1 MALND
6 VITSIQNHTREI
18 YDALEDKNAII
29 PENKNLANV
38 PDSIRSIEENGL
50 DTSDATAIADDIA
63 KGKTAY
69 ANGEKIEGTLLDLRR
84 DTDATTF
91 LGASENISY
100 TESTSNG
107 WLQCT
112 ITPAD
117 PLIINEHNLIL
128 AEISRSVA
136 AREIGLTADKIVSG
150 NTILG
155 IEGTAISGNGDI
167 KTFNSIAEMN
177 ASTGNE
183 AGDLA
188 VVYKESTGHL
198 EGNDAITAWTFPA
211 TVVLDEAYTGNA
223 ASGLYWFDPFISD
236 SYYCTLTPTSARF
249 EMNGSGIVFNA
260 RYTSTDGITYT
271 LVSGGGDVVLPEG
284 VTMSLAR
291 DSIDTNGSIYHF
303 FTEPQYVEL
312 EKMLEGVYEY
322 TSANKWE
329 LLILSTSNATATA
342 ENIEKDKTAYVN
354 GKLITG
360 TLDVINSGT
369 TRASSVNYIDWGGE
383 PGLEAIVNTENPTIV
398 KEGYGIFTPEE
409 TIARMYA
416 VTPNQIVAGN
426 TILGVEGTA
435 TCGDGNINIKTF
447 NSIEEMNN
455 STGNQA
461 GDYALI
467 YQYDKDINNLDFG
480 HYITSWT
487 FPKVVT
493 LDSSITK
500 DFFCSVNT
508 DEGDQDFTSVAAS
521 LQGDRTSIS
530 FYYKAT
536 GLNNVVEISQE
547 YTSQDG
553 KTFTSSKNDDF
564 YVELPGTMSISI
576 ESNGDY
582 DNQYL
587 QIFKS
592 IAYKDAEDRFT
603 NLYQYD
609 GTTWNLIS
617 LDTSDATATSNDIAQ
632 GKIAYVNG
640 KEIIGG
646 VETVN
651 TSMSQGVADII
662 PISNFLYFESTFYT
676 PTLFAKGTKYSIQQ
690 PYANVANA
698 INLTSDKIV
707 EGNTVL
713 GIAGTATS
721 GTNTSDATAAA
732 SDIMLGK
739 TAYVKGQ
746 KVTGTVTYRDYDN
759 YSDDSNLKIE
769 LEQDSQR
776 LDGEPYVSFYNHN
789 MSGYIYNRV
798 NFNKRYSEV
807 AAAIGLTAD
816 KIATGNTILGIA
828 GTATTGDGIDTSD
841 ATAYDWHLPEGITAY
856 ARGEKITGTMPVQ
869 SDTRYMYEA
878 FSFVGD
884 DFVLYAQTDPNN
896 YTLFGAG
903 RYIGVQIEPET
914 LATAINLTADKLAQ
928 GSTVLGVEGIAVTNG
943 IDTSAATATENDLA
957 LGKTAYVNG
966 QLIEGALYDMP
977 AGEWIAWSNIRNTYQ
992 NGVLTLFSAID
1003 GDTIF
1008 RQNSEVGSS
1017 IRDNEMATLFGVTAD
1032 KIVSGNTILG
1042 ITGTATEGLDTSDAT
1057 AIDNDILAGKTAYVN
1072 GELVTGTLVDRSN
1085 RGCGYQGG
1093 ITIKE
1098 DGNLFTMQEVVS
1110 TAYRE
1115 IFHNTIVS
1123 FTADVEDVAEAIG
1136 LTADKIAQG
1145 NTILGIAGGAAV
1157 FSEYAPRY
1165 ISFQGYTGT
1174 GLKSELDALN
1184 TSNIED
1190 MSEMFKDCSNIT
1202 ELDLNNFDTSKVT
1215 DMSNMFS
1222 GCSNLEILDISSFDV
1237 SNVSTATGMFDSIP
1251 SDCIIWVKDEA
1262 TREWVLSIRSDL
1274 TNVLVTGEALPSA
1287 TNPILTS
1294 VNKEYDGTALIIAVA
1309 GGSGGTIYYRTSEDN
1324 DTWSAWATTKP
1335 TRTAIGVTYVQ
1346 AYVKGD
1352 STHSDTLPTESA
1364 TITIKEVPK
1373 TSIAVPTAKTN
1384 LKYTGSAQT
1393 GVAAGTGY
1401 TLSGTTSAT
1410 NAGTYTAYATPNLNY
1425 IWNDGTSDKKTITWS
1440 ISKATPTISIDQGW
1454 APDVYIGSSQTL
1466 GIEPSVSGTWTISSS
1481 SSALSLT
1488 SKPTSA
1494 TAGSYSY
1501 LTYKGVSE
1509 KSSVTITVTLNPSN
1523 TTNYNSV
1530 TETYEV
1536 SVDGIY
1542 PDDLTVVTTGRTT
1555 YTASEIGG
1563 SSFSLDG
1570 YTFRVD
1576 YNNGTSKN
1584 VSSSQCTYGYTWS
1597 PGKSSVP
1604 VTVYYEENGE
1614 TVTTSVTITIN
1625 PSS

>member
-6 VITSIQNHTREI
+6 VITSIQNHTRNI

-38 PDSIRSIEENGL
+38 PDSIRSIEGNGL
-50 DTSDATAIADDIA
+50 DTSDATAIAADIA
-63 KGKTAY
+63 KEKTAY
-69 ANGEKIEGTLLDLRR
+69 VNGEKIEGTLLDLRR

-91 LGASENISY
+91 LGASENVSY

-107 WLQCT
+107 WLRCT

-117 PLIINEHNLIL
+117 PLIVNEHNLIL

-155 IEGTAISGNGDI
+155 IEGTAISGD
-167 KTFNSIAEMN
+167 
-177 ASTGNE
+177 
-183 AGDLA
+183 
-188 VVYKESTGHL
+188 
-198 EGNDAITAWTFPA
+198 
-211 TVVLDEAYTGNA
+211 
-223 ASGLYWFDPFISD
+223 
-236 SYYCTLTPTSARF
+236 
-249 EMNGSGIVFNA
+249 
-260 RYTSTDGITYT
+260 
-271 LVSGGGDVVLPEG
+271 
-284 VTMSLAR
+284 
-291 DSIDTNGSIYHF
+291 
-303 FTEPQYVEL
+303 
-312 EKMLEGVYEY
+312 
-322 TSANKWE
+322 
-329 LLILSTSNATATA
+329 
-342 ENIEKDKTAYVN
+342 
-354 GKLITG
+354 
-360 TLDVINSGT
+360 
-369 TRASSVNYIDWGGE
+369 
-383 PGLEAIVNTENPTIV
+383 
-398 KEGYGIFTPEE
+398 
-409 TIARMYA
+409 
-416 VTPNQIVAGN
+416 GN
-426 TILGVEGTA
+426 T
-435 TCGDGNINIKTF
+435 NIKTF

-455 STGNQA
+455 STGNQT

-500 DFFCSVNT
+500 DFFCSANT

-521 LQGDRTSIS
+521 LSGNRTSIS

-536 GLNNVVEISQE
+536 GLNNVVEISQK

-553 KTFTSSKNDDF
+553 KIFTSSKNDDF

-587 QIFKS
+587 QIFKN
-592 IAYKDAEDRFT
+592 IAYKNTEDRFA
-603 NLYQYD
+603 NVYYYD
-609 GTTWNLIS
+609 ETEWRLIS

-662 PISNFLYFESTFYT
+662 PTSGFLYFESTFYT

-713 GIAGTATS
+713 GITGTATS
-721 GTNTSDATAAA
+721 GTNTGDATAAA

-746 KVTGTVTYRDYDN
+746 KITGTVTYRDYDN
-759 YSDDSNLKIE
+759 YFDDSNLKIE

-816 KIATGNTILGIA
+816 KI
-828 GTATTGDGIDTSD
+828 
-841 ATAYDWHLPEGITAY
+841 
-856 ARGEKITGTMPVQ
+856 
-869 SDTRYMYEA
+869 
-878 FSFVGD
+878 
-884 DFVLYAQTDPNN
+884 
-896 YTLFGAG
+896 
-903 RYIGVQIEPET
+903 
-914 LATAINLTADKLAQ
+914 
-928 GSTVLGVEGIAVTNG
+928 
-943 IDTSAATATENDLA
+943 
-957 LGKTAYVNG
+957 
-966 QLIEGALYDMP
+966 
-977 AGEWIAWSNIRNTYQ
+977 
-992 NGVLTLFSAID
+992 
-1003 GDTIF
+1003 
-1008 RQNSEVGSS
+1008 
-1017 IRDNEMATLFGVTAD
+1017 
-1032 KIVSGNTILG
+1032 VSGNTILG
-1042 ITGTATEGLDTSDAT
+1042 IAGTATEGLDTSDAT

-1145 NTILGIAGGAAV
+1145 NTILGITGGAAV

-1237 SNVSTATGMFDSIP
+1237 SNVSTATDMFDSIP

-1287 TNPILTS
+1287 TNPTLTS
-1294 VNKEYDGTALIIAVA
+1294 VNKEYDGTALTIAVA

-1410 NAGTYTAYATPNLNY
+1410 NAGSYTAYATPNLNY
-1425 IWNDGTSDKKTITWS
+1425 IWSDGTSDKKTITWS
-1440 ISKATPTISIDQGW
+1440 IGKATPTISIDQGW
-1454 APDVYIGSSQTL
+1454 APDVYIGSSETL
-1466 GIEPSVSGTWTISSS
+1466 GIKPSVSGTWTISSS
-1481 SSALSLT
+1481 STALSLT

-1530 TETYEV
+1530 TETYKV

-1555 YTASEIGG
+1555 YTPNEIGG
-1563 SSFSLDG
+1563 SSFKLDG

-1584 VSSSQCTYGYTWS
+1584 VSSSQCTYGYLWA

>member
-50 DTSDATAIADDIA
+50 DTSDATAIAADIA

-69 ANGEKIEGTLLDLRR
+69 ANGKKIEGTLLDLRR

-91 LGASENISY
+91 LGASENVSY
-100 TESTSNG
+100 TESASNG

-155 IEGTAISGNGDI
+155 IEGTAINGNGDI
-167 KTFNSIAEMN
+167 KTFNSITEMN

-188 VVYKESTGHL
+188 VVYKESTGYL
-198 EGNDAITAWTFPA
+198 EGNDAITAWTFPT

-291 DSIDTNGSIYHF
+291 DSIDTNGSVYHF

-342 ENIEKDKTAYVN
+342 ENIEKDKTAYVD

-383 PGLEAIVNTENPTIV
+383 PGLEVIVNTENPTIV

-435 TCGDGNINIKTF
+435 TLAGIDTSDATASESDIAEGQTAYVNGQKITGTLPYVTDVAQVGAINYQSYNGLFEGSINADGIISGGMGVQFYDSDIASVIGLTSDQIVAGNTVLGVIGDATGGNGNTNIKTF
-447 NSIEEMNN
+447 NSIEEMHN
-455 STGNQA
+455 STENQA

-467 YQYDKDINNLDFG
+467 YDYDKDINNLDFG
-480 HYITSWT
+480 QYITAWT
-487 FPKVVT
+487 FPKT
-493 LDSSITK
+493 IILDSSP
-500 DFFCSVNT
+500 DSFRCSI
-508 DEGDQDFTSVAAS
+508 DIEEGDQNFGAKAY
-521 LQGDRTSIS
+521 S
-530 FYYKAT
+530 FYGDSTNIQFSCIAGSVSIRQSYYST
-536 GLNNVVEISQE
+536 DGL
-547 YTSQDG
+547 
-553 KTFTSSKNDDF
+553 TFKSTNDEDVNIKMPGTSS
-564 YVELPGTMSISI
+564 IAI
-576 ESNGDY
+576 ETDGSN
-582 DNQYL
+582 NKQFL
-587 QIFKS
+587 KIFKN
-592 IAYKDAEDRFT
+592 ITYKNPRARFAA
-603 NLYQYD
+603 LYQYNND
-609 GTTWNLIS
+609 IWNLIS
-617 LDTSDATATSNDIAQ
+617 LDTSDATATSNYLAQ
-632 GKIAYVNG
+632 GKVAYVNG
-640 KEIIGG
+640 KEIVGG
-646 VETVN
+646 VDLLETYMS
-651 TSMSQGVADII
+651 TSSTTARVDGDSICYLYTFDAPMMFSKNSSLSLGTSSAEIAEIISLTADQIVA
-662 PISNFLYFESTFYT
+662 
-676 PTLFAKGTKYSIQQ
+676 
-690 PYANVANA
+690 
-698 INLTSDKIV
+698 
-707 EGNTVL
+707 GNTVL
-713 GIAGTATS
+713 GIAGTGS
-721 GTNTSDATAAA
+721 G
-732 SDIMLGK
+732 G
-739 TAYVKGQ
+739 
-746 KVTGTVTYRDYDN
+746 
-759 YSDDSNLKIE
+759 
-769 LEQDSQR
+769 
-776 LDGEPYVSFYNHN
+776 
-789 MSGYIYNRV
+789 
-798 NFNKRYSEV
+798 
-807 AAAIGLTAD
+807 
-816 KIATGNTILGIA
+816 
-828 GTATTGDGIDTSD
+828 GIDTSD
-841 ATAYDWHLPEGITAY
+841 ATAVD
-856 ARGEKITGTMPVQ
+856 
-869 SDTRYMYEA
+869 
-878 FSFVGD
+878 
-884 DFVLYAQTDPNN
+884 
-896 YTLFGAG
+896 
-903 RYIGVQIEPET
+903 
-914 LATAINLTADKLAQ
+914 
-928 GSTVLGVEGIAVTNG
+928 
-943 IDTSAATATENDLA
+943 NDILE
-957 LGKTAYVNG
+957 GKTAY
-966 QLIEGALYDMP
+966 I
-977 AGEWIAWSNIRNTYQ
+977 
-992 NGVLTLFSAID
+992 
-1003 GDTIF
+1003 
-1008 RQNSEVGSS
+1008 
-1017 IRDNEMATLFGVTAD
+1017 
-1032 KIVSGNTILG
+1032 
-1042 ITGTATEGLDTSDAT
+1042 
-1057 AIDNDILAGKTAYVN
+1057 N
-1072 GELVTGTLVDRSN
+1072 GEKVTGTLVDRSN

-1251 SDCIIWVKDEA
+1251 SGCIIWVKDEA

-1410 NAGTYTAYATPNLNY
+1410 NAGSYTAYATPNLNY
-1425 IWNDGTSDKKTITWS
+1425 IWSDGTSDKKTITWS

-1481 SSALSLT
+1481 STALSLT

-1494 TAGSYSY
+1494 TAGSFSY
-1501 LTYKGVSE
+1501 LTYKGISE

-1530 TETYEV
+1530 TETYKV

-1555 YTASEIGG
+1555 YTANEIGG
-1563 SSFSLDG
+1563 SSFKLDG